1 MGTLILKGTLL
12 PDYTTVGARSLLSGK
27 YDVPSYSILGG
38 SPAVLKKTG
47 YWWNLEDDKIEYC
60 IE

>member
-47 YWWNLEDDKIEYC
+47 YWRN
-60 IE
+60 